1 MIPALP
7 CRSECESRKTV
18 WDQCVA
24 DIHKDAAA
32 KKDFDTQMLAV
43 ADTLAL
49 GVLAVWQTAFPTGS
63 NGERSPFDFLECDT
77 TGGGQELVANADS
90 ANAFFFGQVP
100 FVADAFLIFRICQ
113 SMAVSTQSVLA
124 GLPTWKLKICFPKN
138 FRRTHTRLVLPSM
151 YLVPSTTKSWRSHL
165 PIALGDLSTP
175 KIKITSN
182 LASNLVPHLHSPKK
196 STR

>member
-1 MIPALP
+1 MVFGSRRVGILFISFHSNGLPPLPLFLLPVTAVNLVCAANVAAIMCHSVFKECVEMEGRMIPALP

-77 TGGGQELVANADS
+77 IETLMD
-90 ANAFFFGQVP
+90 QVVP
-100 FVADAFLIFRICQ
+100 ESIRLSPEARFQQTERCSKAL
-113 SMAVSTQSVLA
+113 TL
-124 GLPTWKLKICFPKN
+124 KL
-138 FRRTHTRLVLPSM
+138 
-151 YLVPSTTKSWRSHL
+151 
-165 PIALGDLSTP
+165 
-175 KIKITSN
+175 
-182 LASNLVPHLHSPKK
+182 
-196 STR
+196 